1 MFDFLLQLAIATIL
15 VLLTTTVMQMVSVLV
30 KLAILDLNAM
40 ILVNAIQMGLLTT
53 TVMQMVSVLVKLA
66 ILDKNAINIDV
77 LDGKS

>member
-30 KLAILDLNAM
+30 KLTILDR
-40 ILVNAIQMGLLTT
+40 
-53 TVMQMVSVLVKLA
+53 
-66 ILDKNAINIDV
+66 NAINIDV